1 MTVGPLPIEIEVE
14 AGTKLR
20 GHEWLVLGSPLV
32 VLHDEGRDLDSWG
45 DVLQMAADEGFHV
58 IAVDLRGHGLSDGEP
73 DPTRLGSDLAAL
85 VRHVNRVWGTCG
97 LVLAGRTCRGALSL
111 GLEAEAPAQVFIS
124 PDLSV
129 IDESAIRVAV
139 PAIRMV
145 IVGTLDPVVKSEADR
160 VFGVLPG
167 QKVMASV
174 GDVARGEELVTG
186 RVHLIEDIF
195 AFFRMYLPRP
205 FGHSQVNR
213 PAIEHPATGVDVADH

>member
-32 VLHDEGRDLDSWG
+32 VIHDEGRDLDGWG
-45 DVLQMAADEGFHV
+45 DVLQTAADGGFHV

-73 DPTRLGSDLAAL
+73 DPTRVGSDVAAL
-85 VRHVNRVWGTCG
+85 VHHVNRVWGTCG

-111 GLEAEAPAQVFIS
+111 GLGAQAPAQVLIS
-124 PDLSV
+124 PDLTG
-129 IDESAIRVAV
+129 INETAIRAAI

-145 IVGTLDPVVKSEADR
+145 VVGTLDPKAKSEAER

-174 GDVARGEELVTG
+174 GDAARGEDLVTG
-186 RVHLIEDIF
+186 RDHLTEDLL
-195 AFFRMYLPRP
+195 AFFRMYLPP
-205 FGHSQVNR
+205 AFGRSQTQ
-213 PAIEHPATGVDVADH
+213 PPKA

>member
-1 MTVGPLPIEIEVE
+1 MVGPLPIEIEIE

-32 VLHDEGRDLDSWG
+32 VVHDEGRDLDAWG
-45 DVLQMAADEGFHV
+45 EVLQMAADAGFHV
-58 IAVDLRGHGLSDGEP
+58 IAVDLRGHGLADGEA
-73 DPTRLGSDLAAL
+73 DATRLGSDLTAL

-111 GLEAEAPAQVFIS
+111 GLDAQAPAQVFIS
-124 PDLSV
+124 PDLSE
-129 IDESAIRVAV
+129 IDEAAIRAAA

-145 IVGTLDPVVKSEADR
+145 MVGTLDPEARSEAER

-174 GDVARGEELVTG
+174 GDAARGEDLVTG
-186 RVHLIEDIF
+186 RFHLVEDLL

-205 FGHSQVNR
+205 FRHSQGNR
-213 PAIEHPATGVDVADH
+213 PAIEHPPTGVDVADH